1 MAAQDSAPTRS
12 QVNRFPAGFVAAGD
26 PALTPRSPPPHTGSG
41 RYIPGSGP
49 DPSAPVGVADPFTGE
64 RSSR

>member
-1 MAAQDSAPTRS
+1 MSARDSEPIPS
-12 QVNRFPAGFVAAGD
+12 QVNPFPAVSVAAGD
-26 PALTPRSPPPHTGSG
+26 PALTPRSLHTGSG

-64 RSSR
+64 RNSR

>member
-1 MAAQDSAPTRS
+1 MAAQDSVPIRS
-12 QVNRFPAGFVAAGD
+12 QVNRFPAGFSTAGD
-26 PALTPRSPPPHTGSG
+26 PALTSHSLHTGSG

-49 DPSAPVGVADPFTGE
+49 ELSAPVGVADPFTGE

>member
-1 MAAQDSAPTRS
+1 MAAQDSAPIPS
-12 QVNRFPAGFVAAGD
+12 QVKRFPAGFFAAGD
-26 PALTPRSPPPHTGSG
+26 PALTPLSLHTGSG